1 MHPFPTEVVD
11 LDRGDAVLLFTDGV
25 TEARDEQGRFYED
38 ERLVEALEELRGL
51 AAAQLLERLHA
62 DVVRF
67 TRGRRLDDIA
77 IALLRLT

>member
-1 MHPFPTEVVD
+1 VHAFPTEVVE

-38 ERLVEALEELRGL
+38 ERL
-51 AAAQLLERLHA
+51 HA
-62 DVVRF
+62 DIVRF